1 MNATG
6 KQYSGPTD
14 RLYGAWS
21 VASHVLDWTRVEQ
34 AIAHAALTKLSGAG
48 SPCQERSANESS
60 YNRR

>member
-34 AIAHAALTKLSGAG
+34 AIAHAALTKLRRCWISVSGTIG
-48 SPCQERSANESS
+48 Q
-60 YNRR
+60 